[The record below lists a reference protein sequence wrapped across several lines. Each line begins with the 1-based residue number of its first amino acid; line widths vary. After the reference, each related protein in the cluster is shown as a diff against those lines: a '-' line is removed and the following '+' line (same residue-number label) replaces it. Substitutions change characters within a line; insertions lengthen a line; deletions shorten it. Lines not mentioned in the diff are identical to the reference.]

1 MSTAFA
7 MTPAS
12 GFNPQTAGPFPTGIQ
27 FQLNGEDLGLPTVT
41 TFNVVAGGSGQPFSF
56 TRGTGE
62 DADTVTLVIP
72 VV

>member
-12 GFNPQTAGPFPTGIQ
+12 GFNPQTAEEFPTGVQ
-27 FQLNGEDLGLPTVT
+27 FQLDGEDLGGPDVT
-41 TFNVVAGGSGQPFSF
+41 TFNLVLGGSGQVASF
-56 TRGTGE
+56 TRGTGVF
-62 DADTVTLVIP
+62 AGTVTLVIP